1 MGCWNKT
8 CGVSQ
13 FPLMSG
19 DDVVTFILIQN
30 SFHVEN
36 HPTYIGNNG
45 WSSIPVPFFG
55 QYNDYGWMEGG
66 NVADETVKLDY
77 IKSQFGDKVIA
88 NPDKA
93 KRSELCY
100 PNLKSPFDNI
110 ESIGDTIHGDVF
122 HIKSSRGDGKTHYK
136 MAGFMVSKI
145 IWDKLTDRNLDK
157 IVKTIKKF
165 IKFAEAKPA
174 KVYTME
180 EKSATMTEYIDLK
193 KKLTPKNYTP
203 TPEET
208 ARLAELKAITDE
220 IIDDSLNSYEMKLD
234 KFIEKHVKAKY
245 WWYDPGVC
253 AIKSIFTN
261 YNYSADSGMAFPIHQ
276 LLTAGVIDVECAARL
291 YNFYSA
297 MSSLRKQFSPQ
308 VGEGSQEGYSE
319 VHDLLI
325 AGMTEMKKTYEDW
338 CKAEY
343 GEDGE

>member
-30 SFHVEN
+30 SFRVEN

-55 QYNDYGWMEGG
+55 KYNDYGWMEGG

-88 NPDKA
+88 NPDEA
-93 KRSELCY
+93 KRAELCY
-100 PNLKSPFDNI
+100 PNLKAPFDNI

-122 HIKSSRGDGKTHYK
+122 HIKPSRGDGKTHYK
-136 MAGFMVSKI
+136 MAGFMVSKV

-174 KVYTME
+174 KVYTMQE
-180 EKSATMTEYIDLK
+180 RTAFMTEYVDLNN
-193 KKLTPKNYTP
+193 KLTP

-208 ARLAELKAITDE
+208 ARLAELNAIIDE
-220 IIDDSLNSYEMKLD
+220 ITADFLNGYEMKLD
-234 KFIEKHVKAKY
+234 KFIEKHIKAKY
-245 WWYDPGVC
+245 WWYDPGAC
-253 AIKSIFTN
+253 AIKSIFASNN
-261 YNYSADSGMAFPIHQ
+261 YKADSGMEFPIHP

-291 YNFYSA
+291 YNFYDA
-297 MSSLRKQFSPQ
+297 MLSLRKQFSPQ

-325 AGMTEMKKTYEDW
+325 AGMTEMKKSYQDW
-338 CKAEY
+338 YKSEF